1 MSFGARPERYKTRN
15 LRKKQM
21 FVQTWSDTVVASLQN
36 LWALVLGFLPSLVV
50 ALVVIIIGWVVA
62 SAVGR
67 VVWQIV
73 AAIHVD
79 QLLEK
84 LNFRKP
90 LERAGLKLNAGKF
103 LGELVKWF
111 LILVFFM
118 AGADILGL
126 SEVTSFLQLVL
137 SYIPNIIVA
146 VLILLAGA
154 AFASFL
160 QKLVRASAETAELMH
175 AGFVGSVAKWT
186 VLVFALF
193 AALDQLGVARTFII
207 TLLQGFVAMLAIAG
221 GLAFG
226 LGGQNAAR
234 SFLDKLRDEMSDR

>member
-1 MSFGARPERYKTRN
+1 
-15 LRKKQM
+15 M
-21 FVQTWSDTVVASLQN
+21 FVQTWGDTIVASLQN
-36 LWALVLGFLPSLVV
+36 LWALVLSFLPSLIVSL
-50 ALVVIIIGWVVA
+50 LVVIVGWIVA
-62 SAVGR
+62 AAVGR
-67 VVWQIV
+67 VVWQVV
-73 AAIHVD
+73 AAVHVD
-79 QLLEK
+79 QLFERLG
-84 LNFRKP
+84 FRKP

-118 AGADILGL
+118 AAADILGL
-126 SEVTSFLQLVL
+126 TEVTSFLQLVL
-137 SYIPNIIVA
+137 SYIPNIVVA

-154 AFASFL
+154 AFANFL
-160 QKLVRASAETAELMH
+160 QKLVRASADTAGLMH
-175 AGFVGSVAKWT
+175 AGFVGSVTKWT

-234 SFLDKLRDEMSDR
+234 SFVDKLRDEMSDR

>member
-1 MSFGARPERYKTRN
+1 
-15 LRKKQM
+15 M
-21 FVQTWSDTVVASLQN
+21 FVQTWGDTVVASLQN
-36 LWALVLGFLPSLVV
+36 LWALVLAFLPSLIVS
-50 ALVVIIIGWVVA
+50 LVVVIIGWVVA
-62 SAVGR
+62 SALGR

-73 AAIHVD
+73 AAVHVD
-79 QLLEK
+79 QLLERLSFK
-84 LNFRKP
+84 KP
-90 LERAGLKLNAGKF
+90 LERAGLKLNSGKF

-118 AGADILGL
+118 AAADILGL
-126 SEVTSFLQLVL
+126 TEVTSFLQLVI

-154 AFASFL
+154 AFANFM
-160 QKLVRASAETAELMH
+160 QKLVRAGADTAELAH
-175 AGFVGSVAKWT
+175 AGFVGSVAKWA
-186 VLVFALF
+186 VLIFALF

-207 TLLQGFVAMLAIAG
+207 TTLQGFVAMIAIAG

-234 SFLDKLRDEMSDR
+234 SFIDKLRDEISDK

>member
-1 MSFGARPERYKTRN
+1 
-15 LRKKQM
+15 M
-21 FVQTWSDTVVASLQN
+21 FVQTWSDTIVASLQN

-67 VVWQIV
+67 VVWQVV
-73 AAIHVD
+73 AAIHAD

-160 QKLVRASAETAELMH
+160 QKLVRASAETADLMH

-186 VLVFALF
+186 VLIFALF

>member
-1 MSFGARPERYKTRN
+1 
-15 LRKKQM
+15 M
-21 FVQTWSDTVVASLQN
+21 FVQTWGDTVVASLQN
-36 LWALVLGFLPSLVV
+36 LWALVLSFLPNLVV
-50 ALVVIIIGWVVA
+50 SLGVIIVGWVVA
-62 SAVGR
+62 AALGR

-73 AAIHVD
+73 AAVHVD

-84 LNFRKP
+84 LNFKKP
-90 LERAGLKLNAGKF
+90 LERAGLKLNTGKF

-118 AGADILGL
+118 AAADILGL
-126 SEVTSFLQLVL
+126 NEVTGFLQLVI

-154 AFASFL
+154 AFANFM
-160 QKLVRASAETAELMH
+160 QKLVRVGADGAELLH
-175 AGFVGSVAKWT
+175 AGFVGSVAKWSI
-186 VLVFALF
+186 LIFALF
-193 AALDQLGVARTFII
+193 AALDQLGVARNFII
-207 TLLQGFVAMLAIAG
+207 TLLQGFVAMIAIAG

-234 SFLDKLRDEMSDR
+234 SFIDKLRDEISDK

>member
-1 MSFGARPERYKTRN
+1 
-15 LRKKQM
+15 M
-21 FVQTWSDTVVASLQN
+21 FVQTWGDTLVASLQN
-36 LWALVLGFLPSLVV
+36 LWALLLGFLPSLVV

-62 SAVGR
+62 AAVGR
-67 VVWQIV
+67 VVWQVI
-73 AAIHVD
+73 AAIHAD
-79 QLLEK
+79 QLFERLGFK
-84 LNFRKP
+84 KP
-90 LERAGLKLNAGKF
+90 LERAGLKLNTGKF

-126 SEVTSFLQLVL
+126 TEVTSFLQLVL

-154 AFASFL
+154 AFANFL

-175 AGFVGSVAKWT
+175 AGFVGAVSKWT
-186 VLVFALF
+186 VLIFALF

-207 TLLQGFVAMLAIAG
+207 TLLQGFVAMLAIGG

>member
-1 MSFGARPERYKTRN
+1 
-15 LRKKQM
+15 M
-21 FVQTWSDTVVASLQN
+21 FVQTWGDTVVASLQN
-36 LWALVLGFLPSLVV
+36 LWALVLTFLPNLVV
-50 ALVVIIIGWVVA
+50 SLIVVIVGWVVA
-62 SAVGR
+62 AALGR

-73 AAIHVD
+73 AAVHVD

-84 LNFRKP
+84 LNFKRA
-90 LERAGLKLNAGKF
+90 LERAGLKLNTGKF

-118 AGADILGL
+118 AATDILGL
-126 SEVTSFLQLVL
+126 NEVTGFLQLVI

-154 AFASFL
+154 AIANFM
-160 QKLVRASAETAELMH
+160 QKLVRAGADSAELVH
-175 AGFVGSVAKWT
+175 AGFVGSVAKWSI
-186 VLVFALF
+186 LIFALF
-193 AALDQLGVARTFII
+193 AALDQLGVARNFII
-207 TLLQGFVAMLAIAG
+207 TLLQGFVAMIAIAG

-234 SFLDKLRDEMSDR
+234 SFIDKLRDEISDK

>member
-1 MSFGARPERYKTRN
+1 
-15 LRKKQM
+15 M
-21 FVQTWSDTVVASLQN
+21 FVQTWGDTIVASLQN
-36 LWALVLGFLPSLVV
+36 LWALVLSFLPSLVV
-50 ALVVIIIGWVVA
+50 ALVVVIIGWVVA
-62 SAVGR
+62 SALGR
-67 VVWQIV
+67 VIWQVV
-73 AAIHVD
+73 AAVHVD
-79 QLLEK
+79 QLFERLG
-84 LNFRKP
+84 FRKP
-90 LERAGLKLNAGKF
+90 LERAGLKLNTGKF

-111 LILVFFM
+111 LVLVFFM
-118 AGADILGL
+118 AAADILGL

-154 AFASFL
+154 AFANFL
-160 QKLVRASAETAELMH
+160 QKLVKASADTAGLTH
-175 AGFVGSVAKWT
+175 TGFVGSVTKWT
-186 VLVFALF
+186 VLIFALF

-234 SFLDKLRDEMSDR
+234 SFLDKLRDEISDR

>member
-1 MSFGARPERYKTRN
+1 
-15 LRKKQM
+15 M
-21 FVQTWSDTVVASLQN
+21 FVQTWGDTIVASLQN
-36 LWALVLGFLPSLVV
+36 MWALVLGFLPSLII
-50 ALVVIIIGWVVA
+50 ALIVIIIGWIVA

-73 AAIHVD
+73 AAVHVD
-79 QLLEK
+79 QLFERLG
-84 LNFRKP
+84 FRKP
-90 LERAGLKLNAGKF
+90 LERAGLKLNTGKF

-111 LILVFFM
+111 LILVFVM
-118 AGADILGL
+118 AATDILGL
-126 SEVTSFLQLVL
+126 TEVTSFLQLVL

-160 QKLVRASAETAELMH
+160 QKLVRASADTAGLMS

-186 VLVFALF
+186 ILIFAMF

-234 SFLDKLRDEMSDR
+234 SFLDKVRDEMSDR

>member
-1 MSFGARPERYKTRN
+1 
-15 LRKKQM
+15 M
-21 FVQTWSDTVVASLQN
+21 FVQTWGDTVVSSLQN
-36 LWALVLGFLPSLVV
+36 MWMVVLSILPNLVASL
-50 ALVVIIIGWVVA
+50 LVIIIGWVVA
-62 SAVGR
+62 AALGR

-73 AAIHVD
+73 AAVHVD

-84 LNFRKP
+84 LNFKKP
-90 LERAGLKLNAGKF
+90 LERAGLKLNTGKF

-118 AGADILGL
+118 AAADILGL
-126 SEVTSFLQLVL
+126 NEVTGFLRVVI

-154 AFASFL
+154 AFASFM
-160 QKLVRASAETAELMH
+160 QKLVRAGADSAELIH
-175 AGFVGSVAKWT
+175 SGFVGSVAKWAI
-186 VLVFALF
+186 LVFALF

-234 SFLDKLRDEMSDR
+234 SFVDKLRDEISDK

>member
-1 MSFGARPERYKTRN
+1 
-15 LRKKQM
+15 M
-21 FVQTWSDTVVASLQN
+21 FVQTWGDTILASLQN
-36 LWALVLGFLPSLVV
+36 LWALVLSFLPSLVV
-50 ALVVIIIGWVVA
+50 SLLVIIVGWVVA
-62 SAVGR
+62 AAVGR
-67 VVWQIV
+67 VVWQVV
-73 AAIHVD
+73 AAVHVD
-79 QLLEK
+79 QLFERLG
-84 LNFRKP
+84 FRKP

-111 LILVFFM
+111 LILVFVM
-118 AGADILGL
+118 AAADILGL
-126 SEVTSFLQLVL
+126 TEVTSFLQLVL
-137 SYIPNIIVA
+137 SYIPNIVVA

-154 AFASFL
+154 AFATFL
-160 QKLVRASAETAELMH
+160 HKLVRASADTAGLMH

-234 SFLDKLRDEMSDR
+234 SFVDKLRDEMSDR

>member
-1 MSFGARPERYKTRN
+1 
-15 LRKKQM
+15 M
-21 FVQTWSDTVVASLQN
+21 FVQTWSDTIVASLQG
-36 LWALVLGFLPSLVV
+36 LWAMVLSFLPSLIV
-50 ALVVIIIGWVVA
+50 ALLVVIVGWVVA
-62 SAVGR
+62 AALGR

-73 AAIHVD
+73 AAVHVD
-79 QLLEK
+79 QLFER
-84 LNFRKP
+84 LNFKKP
-90 LERAGLKLNAGKF
+90 LERAGLKLNSGKF

-111 LILVFFM
+111 LVLVFFM
-118 AGADILGL
+118 AAADILGL
-126 SEVTSFLQLVL
+126 PQVTSFLQLVI

-154 AFASFL
+154 AFASFV
-160 QKLVRASAETAELMH
+160 QKLVRAGAETAELMH
-175 AGFVGSVAKWT
+175 AGFVGSVAKWAI
-186 VLVFALF
+186 LVFALF

-234 SFLDKLRDEMSDR
+234 SFIDKLRDEISDR